1 MSKIFGRLLEYKWSV
16 SIALILMLTE
26 LAVELFQPLIMAKII
41 DDGLASQDMNTILFW
56 GGLLIV
62 FSLVAFAAGII
73 NTFYSAHVCQNFGYS
88 LRNELYQIIQYFTF
102 ASSQTFSSSSLI
114 TRLTNDIT
122 QLQNTIFMGL
132 RFLLRAPLLVV
143 GGIVLSFFV
152 NIKLALIL
160 AITIPLIVVLFIYVV
175 RSGRRLFTSVQQKLD
190 SVNNVMLEN
199 LTAVRLI
206 RAYIRKTFEKNRFFQ
221 ASDDLRELTQR
232 ALRIMETTVPLLLL
246 AMNLCI
252 IAILWFGRGQI
263 NTGEATV
270 GEVVAI
276 INYTLRITSAIS
288 VVSMLVM
295 IISRSKASADRLQ
308 QIIDKEEKDADQ
320 PDGIKLSKIK
330 GKINFNDVSFQYPEN
345 KERTLNNIDI
355 TIYPKEMIAILGSTG
370 SGKST
375 LFQLIPRLY
384 EPKEGNILIDDQEVA
399 TYSLNTLR
407 HQIGY
412 VPQEALLF
420 TGTIKENIMWGNPKA
435 TLEDV
440 IDAAKDAQIHETI
453 IQLPEQY
460 NTRIGQKGVNLS
472 GGQKQRLSIARA
484 LVRKPSIL
492 LLDDSTSALDVKT
505 EKKLLAAISKY
516 QCTILLITQKVAT
529 AKKADRILLMDA
541 GEILDYANHNQLM
554 EKSKLYQQIVNSQA
568 GEGVLK
574 HV

>member
-330 GKINFNDVSFQYPEN
+330 GKINFNHVSFQYPEN